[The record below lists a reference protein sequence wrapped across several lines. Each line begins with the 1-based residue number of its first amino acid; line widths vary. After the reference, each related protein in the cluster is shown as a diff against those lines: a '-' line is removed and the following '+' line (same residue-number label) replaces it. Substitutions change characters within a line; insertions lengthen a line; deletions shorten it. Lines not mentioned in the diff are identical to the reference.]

1 MLWRS
6 ETGERTPNKWW
17 KKTTLN
23 KFATTH
29 LREQPKQ
36 RLTEVWSG
44 AQQTV
49 VDEVIDERRWRYL
62 LVLDI
67 YCSESSANIFCVK
80 WFLSNA
86 KVRVFWHDVNSC
98 CGINLCWYPVLSI
111 LASYKYEHFRLF
123 VDFPYQKNINIGQH
137 LLKLFENFV
146 GVWVFFEP
154 QCRIQE
160 SLYKTD
166 RQKKYILNVG

>member
-6 ETGERTPNKWW
+6 ETGERTLNKWW

-49 VDEVIDERRWRYL
+49 VDEVIDEWRWRYL

-67 YCSESSANIFCVK
+67 YCSESSANIFM
-80 WFLSNA
+80 
-86 KVRVFWHDVNSC
+86 
-98 CGINLCWYPVLSI
+98 
-111 LASYKYEHFRLF
+111 
-123 VDFPYQKNINIGQH
+123 
-137 LLKLFENFV
+137 
-146 GVWVFFEP
+146 
-154 QCRIQE
+154 
-160 SLYKTD
+160 
-166 RQKKYILNVG
+166 LNGS